1 MAARRALA
9 ADAAAR
15 RRASAGSTGAPADG
29 CGQRNAGDHG
39 LRSSGARHR
48 RIDRDSS
55 TGVRNH
61 PARSRPSAHVVDA
74 DEPPEPTTV
83 VGALRFGALGLHV
96 VLASTFVWFVVEA
109 RRASPSST
117 GGGLDANTLD
127 RLDLVR
133 TANVVAFVVTVLLIG
148 AWGSAISM
156 VAQRSGREA
165 PPPFVVLAL
174 CVPGTLLALVGLVVD
189 GRVGDGPV
197 FVVAVLAAALGG
209 GGALL
214 LLSTMSR
221 NVDVRVHGMQLWA
234 AVIAVVGLGL
244 TIGGY
249 LQAIE
254 PDDSLDTLTLVA
266 VLTSILVGLG
276 VLLGAPASGDLDD
289 LVDERPLVSAD
300 AS

>member
-1 MAARRALA
+1 M
-9 ADAAAR
+9 
-15 RRASAGSTGAPADG
+15 
-29 CGQRNAGDHG
+29 
-39 LRSSGARHR
+39 
-48 RIDRDSS
+48 
-55 TGVRNH
+55 
-61 PARSRPSAHVVDA
+61 
-74 DEPPEPTTV
+74 
-83 VGALRFGALGLHV
+83 
-96 VLASTFVWFVVEA
+96 
-109 RRASPSST
+109 
-117 GGGLDANTLD
+117 
-127 RLDLVR
+127 
-133 TANVVAFVVTVLLIG
+133 
-148 AWGSAISM
+148 
-156 VAQRSGREA
+156 
-165 PPPFVVLAL
+165 
-174 CVPGTLLALVGLVVD
+174 PGTLLALVGLVVD
-189 GRVGDGPV
+189 GRVGDGSV

-249 LQAIE
+249 LHAIE

>member
-15 RRASAGSTGAPADG
+15 RRASAGSTGAPAEDADSETPAATGFGRRGPATDG
-29 CGQRNAGDHG
+29 STRLLDRGQEPPRE
-39 LRSSGARHR
+39 
-48 RIDRDSS
+48 I
-55 TGVRNH
+55 
-61 PARSRPSAHVVDA
+61 RPSAHVVDA

-197 FVVAVLAAALGG
+197 FVVAVLAAGLGG

-249 LQAIE
+249 LDAIE

-289 LVDERPLVSAD
+289 LVDERPPVSAD
-300 AS
+300 PS